1 MPKVD
6 FKTREAE
13 VIDGIEFG
21 QRTYKSVGPV
31 NYYMPG
37 IASTSDKKV
46 LNDWIKKTKG
56 GGVPPLPWKSGYR
69 SSYSGICVDEFPD
82 TEDIVEEVIP
92 SIQSLTDEDISKI
105 VEPLQVLPATP
116 SLPTIFNIKSVPDDR
131 RRTGY
136 RTYPRL

>member
-21 QRTYKSVGPV
+21 QRTYKSVGAV

-37 IASTSDKKV
+37 IASAIEKKT
-46 LNDWIKKTKG
+46 LNDWLKKTKG
-56 GGVPPLPWKSGYR
+56 NGVPPLPWKAGYR
-69 SSYSGICVDEFPD
+69 SAFSGICIDEFPEED
-82 TEDIVEEVIP
+82 KESVPSITRMTED
-92 SIQSLTDEDISKI
+92 DITKI
-105 VEPLQVLPATP
+105 VEPLRVQETPAMPTM
-116 SLPTIFNIKSVPDDR
+116 PTIFNIKSVPDDR

-136 RTYPRL
+136 RSYPRL